1 MGGDACQYIILGIIT
16 ISIIVCLLSLAIPLH
31 VSEIIAMKECAASPG
46 CMYCVPLKSMI
57 ASYIYIICVVL
68 LLIAIVL
75 FIIYKNKNKQN
86 KEN

>member
-1 MGGDACQYIILGIIT
+1 MKKFKIFKILSIVLLI
-16 ISIIVCLLSLAIPLH
+16 IIVLSLSFAIPLH

>member
-1 MGGDACQYIILGIIT
+1 MKKFKIFKILSIVLLI
-16 ISIIVCLLSLAIPLH
+16 IIVLSLSFAIPLH

-57 ASYIYIICVVL
+57 ASFIYIICVVL

-86 KEN
+86 RE